1 MKFKLL
7 ALLLIAIVNGA
18 IFITDGPFS
27 EKVSKIN
34 DMIKGKQSDVLST
47 LDVDSGKIASLLQE
61 LPEIKYD
68 QVNPMGDSLNEV
80 NERSNV
86 EDRLFQSDIL
96 LTEKQAKTII
106 SDIDEQVRGSN
117 RTKRQAIADRD
128 GVKLWK
134 TGVNYYF
141 SPSLNSK
148 TKRAFLMG
156 ADMWQ
161 KYSCVYFKHNPY
173 AEDRVKIEYGQGCWS
188 SLGKVGGEQ
197 KISLG
202 EGCDVG
208 SIAAHEIGHTI
219 GFWHTMARYDRDSF
233 ITLNVGNIKESWLS
247 QFAKQT
253 PQTNDNFNL
262 TYDYENC
269 AGKRS
274 AQCKMGGFP
283 NPNDCSKCVCPGGYA
298 GDLCT
303 ERPDE
308 GCGSKLDATEEWKTL
323 TDVLGDYSVR
333 QPLEDFKKC
342 NYWIESPK
350 GTDII
355 VEIVSLKGH
364 QAVDGCVFTG
374 VEIKTN
380 KNQQLTG
387 YRFCAPQA
395 AGKSFRSS
403 TNRVPIIT
411 WNKVFKSETVLR
423 YRHVPA
429 GKPQPSSQVVRPS
442 LPRTLPPS
450 PTRVT
455 TTTRYPWSPR
465 TVPIKT
471 KTCTK
476 RVDPSCLPYIN
487 AGLCFDPR
495 KMQYCPKDCRIT
507 C

>member
-1 MKFKLL
+1 
-7 ALLLIAIVNGA
+7 
-18 IFITDGPFS
+18 
-27 EKVSKIN
+27 
-34 DMIKGKQSDVLST
+34 
-47 LDVDSGKIASLLQE
+47 
-61 LPEIKYD
+61 
-68 QVNPMGDSLNEV
+68 
-80 NERSNV
+80 
-86 EDRLFQSDIL
+86 
-96 LTEKQAKTII
+96 
-106 SDIDEQVRGSN
+106 
-117 RTKRQAIADRD
+117 
-128 GVKLWK
+128 
-134 TGVNYYF
+134 
-141 SPSLNSK
+141 
-148 TKRAFLMG
+148 
-156 ADMWQ
+156 
-161 KYSCVYFKHNPY
+161 
-173 AEDRVKIEYGQGCWS
+173 
-188 SLGKVGGEQ
+188 
-197 KISLG
+197 
-202 EGCDVG
+202 
-208 SIAAHEIGHTI
+208 
-219 GFWHTMARYDRDSF
+219 MARYDRDSF

-262 TYDYENC
+262 TYDYGSIMHYGGRSAGIDRRTPTMVPFNTDYQETLENC

-283 NPNDCSKCVCPGGYA
+283 NPNNCSKCVCPGGYA

-387 YRFCAPQA
+387 FRFCAPQA

-423 YRHVPA
+423 YRHELFQPRPKPVPNVSTQA
-429 GKPQPSSQVVRPS
+429 AF
-442 LPRTLPPS
+442 LT
-450 PTRVT
+450 
-455 TTTRYPWSPR
+455 
-465 TVPIKT
+465 
-471 KTCTK
+471 
-476 RVDPSCLPYIN
+476 
-487 AGLCFDPR
+487 
-495 KMQYCPKDCRIT
+495 
-507 C
+507 